1 MMLPYLVQNHVAL
14 VSTTLLT
21 RFCCHV
27 SLAGTTS
34 HRILFFRF
42 PVDLLLFP
50 ESVREEDQERPSRS
64 SIAGTVADLQLSC

>member
-1 MMLPYLVQNHVAL
+1 MRLPYLVQNHVVL

-34 HRILFFRF
+34 HRILFFLF
-42 PVDLLLFP
+42 PVDLLFFP
-50 ESVREEDQERPSRS
+50 ESVREDGQERPPRA
-64 SIAGTVADLQLSC
+64 SIAGTVADLQLSR